1 MNLRSWNGPAV
12 VSLHNP
18 EPIEKFMRPR
28 ADLHFYSL
36 GDLDEAFW
44 PLTQWYGLIK
54 RRQLAAVAM
63 LYYGVTP
70 PVFQALAAPETR
82 APLVELTSSVLP
94 WLPPVFYAH
103 LSPEIQSVFQRSHD
117 LTSFGLHYKM
127 TLQQPKKVEA
137 VNVSEVTALANQD
150 LQDLLQLYSES
161 YPNHAFT
168 PAMLKTGHFFGIKR
182 RGRLV
187 SAAGLH
193 VYSPKYGI
201 AAVANIATHPDHRGE
216 GLATAVTARLC
227 RSLLRSVDLIGLNVK
242 TDNVAAISCY
252 RRLGFDVVDTYH
264 EWTIRIKP
272 RSLGT

>member
-1 MNLRSWNGPAV
+1 
-12 VSLHNP
+12 
-18 EPIEKFMRPR
+18 
-28 ADLHFYSL
+28 
-36 GDLDEAFW
+36 
-44 PLTQWYGLIK
+44 
-54 RRQLAAVAM
+54 
-63 LYYGVTP
+63 
-70 PVFQALAAPETR
+70 
-82 APLVELTSSVLP
+82 
-94 WLPPVFYAH
+94 
-103 LSPEIQSVFQRSHD
+103 
-117 LTSFGLHYKM
+117 M